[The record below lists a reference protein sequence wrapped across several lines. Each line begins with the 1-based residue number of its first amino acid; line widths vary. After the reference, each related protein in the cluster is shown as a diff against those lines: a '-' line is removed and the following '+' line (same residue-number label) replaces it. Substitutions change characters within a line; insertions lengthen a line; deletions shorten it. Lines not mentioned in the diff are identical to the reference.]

1 MLPFSW
7 KWSWMMSASSPHSA
21 IHGGGHN
28 VPSVTL
34 GFQGLTTFARPCESS
49 TFTVV
54 LDQDYL
60 ETSWP
65 REWTWQAVLRGLTSS
80 FQWLRKDELL
90 CFLILWVCP
99 ETGVCVCVC
108 VCGFFPSFPPLC
120 DWVTSARGARP
131 GPIQSKLH
139 FLMLWCYFHFLIS
152 FFFLIAACL
161 EPLNVILKQYF

>member
-1 MLPFSW
+1 MVLNDVGLFPPLCHPRRRTQRPFSNTRIPRTHNICTSMW
-7 KWSWMMSASSPHSA
+7 KFHVYS
-21 IHGGGHN
+21 G
-28 VPSVTL
+28 
-34 GFQGLTTFARPCESS
+34 ARPRLFRE
-49 TFTVV
+49 
-54 LDQDYL
+54 YL